1 MTSPIV
7 QLDEPI
13 VIIIDDDESLVSSLA
28 IYLEAKKIR
37 CLSFFSGEDFLLASK
52 IDSSLLTNPG
62 CILLDIRM
70 PGLSG
75 PQVFDQILV
84 THKQLI
90 KPVIF
95 ITGHGETQIAVELM
109 KRGAYDFIQ
118 KPFDSEALLK
128 LVKIALTHSVDS
140 FNKIHFYNIF
150 NNKINSLSKKELEIM
165 NLIYQGASNK
175 DIADQYENSV
185 RTIELHRAH
194 IFAKLEVKNGI
205 ELARNLERVSWS
217 V

>member
-1 MTSPIV
+1 
-7 QLDEPI
+7 
-13 VIIIDDDESLVSSLA
+13 
-28 IYLEAKKIR
+28 
-37 CLSFFSGEDFLLASK
+37 
-52 IDSSLLTNPG
+52 
-62 CILLDIRM
+62 
-70 PGLSG
+70 LSG
-75 PQVFDQILV
+75 PQVFDQILER
-84 THKQLI
+84 HEQLT

-95 ITGHGETQIAVELM
+95 ISGHGETQIAVELM
-109 KRGAYDFIQ
+109 KRGAFDFIQ

-140 FNKIHFYNIF
+140 LNKIHFYNIF

>member
-1 MTSPIV
+1 MTSPII

-13 VIIIDDDESLVSSLA
+13 VIIIDDDEFLVASLI
-28 IYLEAKKIR
+28 IYLESKKIR
-37 CLSFFSGEDFLLASK
+37 CLPFFSGEDFLLASK

-70 PGLSG
+70 PSLSG
-75 PQVFDQILV
+75 PQVFDQILER
-84 THKQLI
+84 HEQLT

-95 ITGHGETQIAVELM
+95 ISGHGETQIAVELM

-128 LVKIALTHSVDS
+128 LLKLALTFSVDN
-140 FNKIHFYNIF
+140 FNSTLFRRNF

-175 DIADQYENSV
+175 DIADQYQNSV

-194 IFAKLEVKNGI
+194 IFTKLEVKNGI
-205 ELARNLERVSWS
+205 ELARKLEQVSWT